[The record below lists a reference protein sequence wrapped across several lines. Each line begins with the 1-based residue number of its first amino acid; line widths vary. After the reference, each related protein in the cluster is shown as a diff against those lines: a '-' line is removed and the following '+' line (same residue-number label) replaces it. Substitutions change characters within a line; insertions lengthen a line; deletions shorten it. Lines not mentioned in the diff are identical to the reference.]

1 MKKLI
6 VSILITVLLLSFC
19 ACNTPS
25 DVNPQPS
32 QPIVT
37 QPIITQPPT
46 AYEQLNEKEKRIF
59 DALIIATEEF
69 KNPSTVR
76 LLDFDIIV
84 DTVVDGSEMHF
95 ITVKLQAAIPA
106 GGEVSE
112 NYILY
117 LDKSTFSTG
126 HVYYKGDIE
135 GWDYD
140 PSGAE
145 PGVERSK
152 INKALIE
159 YWEEQG
165 LA

>member
-32 QPIVT
+32 QPI
-37 QPIITQPPT
+37 ITQSPT
-46 AYEQLNEKEKRIF
+46 AYEQLNEKEKHIF
-59 DALIIATEEF
+59 DALIIATEKF

-76 LLDFDIIV
+76 LLDFAIIV
-84 DTVVDGSEMHF
+84 DAVVDGSEMHF
-95 ITVKLQAAIPA
+95 IDVKLQAAIPA
-106 GGEVSE
+106 GGEVTE
-112 NYILY
+112 NYTLY
-117 LDKSTFSTG
+117 LEKSTYSTG
-126 HVYYKGDIE
+126 HIFYKGDIKE
-135 GWDYD
+135 SDD
-140 PSGAE
+140 ELLSSHE

-159 YWEEQG
+159 YWKEQG